1 MGLLD
6 FILLGF
12 SLSMDAFAI
21 SLVKGLVMPRMQ
33 WAHASVIG
41 LFFGGFQF
49 LMPVAGWL
57 LGSQFAAVIGS
68 FSDLVAFALLAF
80 IGGKMLWETKG
91 DEAEDDK
98 LKNAKLDIPELFL
111 LAIATSIDALAVG
124 ITFAFLDINVLEA
137 SFVIGLVTFLI
148 CVAGVVIGHLFGTR
162 FQKGAQVLGGLVLV
176 LMGVRFLLSHFGIHL
191 L

>member
-124 ITFAFLDINVLEA
+124 ISFAFLNVRVLE
-137 SFVIGLVTFLI
+137 SSVLIGVVTFCFSFAGGLI
-148 CVAGVVIGHLFGTR
+148 GFRLGERFRSRAESVGGVVLCLLGVKILLEHLGY
-162 FQKGAQVLGGLVLV
+162 L
-176 LMGVRFLLSHFGIHL
+176 
-191 L
+191 

>member
-57 LGSQFAAVIGS
+57 LGSQFASVIGS

-124 ITFAFLDINVLEA
+124 ITFAFLDINGLEA